1 MKIKTLLDL
10 YLLELQVQNDIEQS
24 NPNNSTTF
32 DMNNSIDDLSNTPSA
47 STDSFSTTGPR
58 LEDVNILN
66 QDLADAS
73 FNTDMTFQSDSQS
86 NHMSEDSEHI
96 FNNDSTNSP
105 SSSDKTFTPDLQ
117 VSESKHSSRNTTSV
131 ATKIKRAT
139 GQLAS
144 IEARKHNDSDYKM
157 MQYHKDKF
165 EYYRDKVH
173 KKYSSSVRSKARR

>member
-10 YLLELQVQNDIEQS
+10 YLLEIQVQNDIEQS

-32 DMNNSIDDLSNTPSA
+32 DMNNSVDDLSNTPSA
-47 STDSFSTTGPR
+47 SSDSFSTTGPV
-58 LEDVNILN
+58 LEDDDV
-66 QDLADAS
+66 
-73 FNTDMTFQSDSQS
+73 
-86 NHMSEDSEHI
+86 
-96 FNNDSTNSP
+96 FNNDATNSP
-105 SSSDKTFTPDLQ
+105 STNDKTFTPDLQ

-144 IEARKHNDSDYKM
+144 IEARKHNDSDYKQ

-173 KKYSSSVRSKARR
+173 AKYGSRVRSRARQ